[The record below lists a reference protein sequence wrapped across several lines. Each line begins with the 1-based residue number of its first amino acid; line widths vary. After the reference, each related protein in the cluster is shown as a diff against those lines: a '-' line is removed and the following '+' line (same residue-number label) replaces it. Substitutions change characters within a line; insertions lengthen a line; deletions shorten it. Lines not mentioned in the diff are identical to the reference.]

1 MSTYIK
7 EYVNDICG
15 SQISKIHLLKEDK
28 VRVFFKNDNGKTF
41 DRTFSKRDIAE
52 FLNQTIET
60 EDFVITQ
67 DIENSIACNI
77 KGIYKDSKGKYH
89 YTEIISY
96 TQVKLAYEEY
106 TQKFKREDGIMF
118 KLNRHISTA
127 IGNMPTLSGWYK
139 KILGFNPRNGL
150 CNPLSNLIVSMKLE
164 SREDFLSFFNR
175 LNNEI
180 TEQDIID
187 YLNGKEEK
195 ERQLHLIL
203 VLSECLPI
211 LCFYDAKKSKKFVF
225 SDNILLNKQKFFFDP
240 KTKKQAS
247 ISQEQLEH
255 ALDNTKSEHY
265 IMFSCRRS
273 YYYKDE
279 KLSKDGHAML
289 IYKGEN
295 SRYIFFD
302 ANIGVVGF
310 CSKTGIAQLEL
321 NDVLDLINLAIWY
334 YSASGYF
341 REQVPHSCDTL
352 ILLRDVTLALQEVEE
367 FYSRG
372 NPRQQI
378 VDISVDKQTNQLL
391 FAPIYY
397 CGA

>member
-321 NDVLDLINLAIWY
+321 NDVLDLINFAIWY

-378 VDISVDKQTNQLL
+378 VDISVDKPY
-391 FAPIYY
+391 ASS
-397 CGA
+397 

>member
-106 TQKFKREDGIMF
+106 TQKFKREDGI
-118 KLNRHISTA
+118 KLGLNRHISTA

-150 CNPLSNLIVSMKLE
+150 CNPLSNLIVFMKLE

-175 LNNEI
+175 LNNKI

-195 ERQLHLIL
+195 ERKLHLIL

-211 LCFYDAKKSKKFVF
+211 LCFYDAKKSKNFVF

-240 KTKKQAS
+240 NKKTS
-247 ISQEQLEH
+247 FH
-255 ALDNTKSEHY
+255 
-265 IMFSCRRS
+265 FSR
-273 YYYKDE
+273 
-279 KLSKDGHAML
+279 A
-289 IYKGEN
+289 
-295 SRYIFFD
+295 
-302 ANIGVVGF
+302 
-310 CSKTGIAQLEL
+310 T
-321 NDVLDLINLAIWY
+321 
-334 YSASGYF
+334 
-341 REQVPHSCDTL
+341 
-352 ILLRDVTLALQEVEE
+352 
-367 FYSRG
+367 
-372 NPRQQI
+372 
-378 VDISVDKQTNQLL
+378 
-391 FAPIYY
+391 
-397 CGA
+397 

>member
-1 MSTYIK
+1 
-7 EYVNDICG
+7 
-15 SQISKIHLLKEDK
+15 
-28 VRVFFKNDNGKTF
+28 
-41 DRTFSKRDIAE
+41 
-52 FLNQTIET
+52 
-60 EDFVITQ
+60 
-67 DIENSIACNI
+67 
-77 KGIYKDSKGKYH
+77 
-89 YTEIISY
+89 
-96 TQVKLAYEEY
+96 
-106 TQKFKREDGIMF
+106 
-118 KLNRHISTA
+118 
-127 IGNMPTLSGWYK
+127 MPTLSGWYK

-352 ILLRDVTLALQEVEE
+352 ILLRDVTLVLQEVEE